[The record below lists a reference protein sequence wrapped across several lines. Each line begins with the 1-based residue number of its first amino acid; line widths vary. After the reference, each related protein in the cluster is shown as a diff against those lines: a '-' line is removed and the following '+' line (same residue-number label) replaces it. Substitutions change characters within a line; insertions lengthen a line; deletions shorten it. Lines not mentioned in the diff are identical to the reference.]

1 MPKTTTTKTKN
12 TAASK
17 KDALLLK
24 KGTTVS
30 YIVSRGNT
38 GETMKKKATIM
49 AHVPAEARLSTIINK
64 LPKKMVAELSESAIK
79 RIGPESSQAN
89 RYLVFSEDMGRFAC
103 PPASKLNQSAR

>member
-1 MPKTTTTKTKN
+1 MPKTNTTKTKIS
-12 TAASK
+12 ASK

-30 YIVSRGNT
+30 YVVSRGNT

-49 AHVPAEARLSTIINK
+49 AHVPAETKLSTIINK
-64 LPKKMVAELSESAIK
+64 LPKKMVAELSASAIR
-79 RIGPESSQAN
+79 RIGPDSSQTN